1 MSELAITNGRPELVI
16 FDCDGVLV
24 DSEPLSVG
32 VDAEVLAEL
41 GMPLSEQE
49 IVDRFVGRSPAVM
62 RQAIERHLGHPL
74 PDDWIARTR
83 SRYTEAFERAL
94 EPIDGIEEALDAI
107 SAETCVASS
116 SEPDE
121 LAFKLKLTGL
131 YERFAGRIFSASE
144 VRNGKPAP
152 DLFLLAAERMGV
164 APGAC
169 AVVEDSQYGVQAA
182 RAAGMGV
189 FGYAG
194 SVTPARMLE
203 GPGTTV
209 FDDMRDLPRLL
220 QSR

>member
-1 MSELAITNGRPELVI
+1 MSDPAATNGRTELVI

-32 VDAEVLAEL
+32 VDATVLAEL

-49 IVDRFVGRSPAVM
+49 IIDRFVGRSPAVM
-62 RQAIERHLGHPL
+62 RQAIEHHLGHTL
-74 PDDWIARTR
+74 DDDWVTRTR
-83 SRYTEAFERAL
+83 SRYTEAFERDL
-94 EPIDGIEEALDAI
+94 EPIDGIKEALDAI
-107 SAETCVASS
+107 EAQTCVASS

-121 LAFKLKLTGL
+121 LAFKLRLTGL

-144 VRNGKPAP
+144 VRHGKPAP
-152 DLFLLAAERMGV
+152 DLFLHAAERMGI
-164 APGAC
+164 APGSC

-209 FDDMRDLPRLL
+209 FSDMRDLPRLL